1 MVKVMIAEDNTDLC
15 KSCFEF
21 LTNGEEIKVISCAED
36 GEETLKSIWKYSLM
50 FYC

>member
-21 LTNGEEIKVISCAED
+21 LTNDEEIKVISCAED
-36 GEETLKSIWKYSLM
+36 GEETLKKYLDRKSVV
-50 FYC
+50 